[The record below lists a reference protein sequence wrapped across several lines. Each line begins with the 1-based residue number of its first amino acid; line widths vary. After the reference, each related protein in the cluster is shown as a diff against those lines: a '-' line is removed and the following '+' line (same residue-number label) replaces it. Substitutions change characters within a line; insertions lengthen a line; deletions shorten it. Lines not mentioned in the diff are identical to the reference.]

1 MERAHIKKQQRV
13 KSRSQ
18 EKVQQYKN
26 KLTSYATLVRSQNDE
41 KQAIQAQIQD
51 ELSRSLSFI
60 NSKYGAGSSTP
71 AAINTNNLGSPNAF
85 NVFANSTP
93 SLGSRKIINGRKSGI
108 SVIQDGRSVSPLNNF
123 QYMRTKG
130 LTSCSTSLAFRS
142 KTLQNTNDIL
152 TNSQSNALEQEDSYL
167 AYQTMGKENEEN
179 ENYRTNVSSP

>member
-71 AAINTNNLGSPNAF
+71 AAINTNNLGSPTAF

-93 SLGSRKIINGRKSGI
+93 SLGSRKIINGRKSA
-108 SVIQDGRSVSPLNNF
+108 IQKQRSPSPLNNF
-123 QYMRTKG
+123 RTKG
-130 LTSCSTSLAFRS
+130 LTSCSTSIAYRS
-142 KTLQNTNDIL
+142 KTLHNTNDIMN
-152 TNSQSNALEQEDSYL
+152 NS
-167 AYQTMGKENEEN
+167 
-179 ENYRTNVSSP
+179 